1 MTGFIK
7 ITFRHLR
14 QNKLYASINI
24 IGLSAGICCVLLA
37 VLYWKDETSFDSFH
51 QKNPD
56 LYRITT
62 SMLDKKGGSRSI
74 TGGTGQ
80 VQGPAFKA
88 GVPEVLDYARVLGGD
103 ISGDVLTEN
112 KSLHLQLVYADESF
126 FNIFSFP
133 LLHGDP
139 TTALQDINSV
149 VITESVAIRLFNST
163 DVIGKQLQ
171 LDADP
176 SAKRLGKP
184 MVITGVA
191 KNIRENSSIHF
202 DLLLPMKFVQLSFE
216 DKAWL
221 NAYLGTFV
229 LLRPNADKNAVIQKF
244 NRIYSVYA
252 KDQLA
257 ENIRTYGFDPE
268 MSYGLQ
274 PITDIHLHPLE
285 IGLENGVVNAS
296 SPVFSYLFMAIA
308 VFILL
313 MASINFIN
321 ISIANSLKRAKEV
334 GIRKITGGSRS
345 QIIMQF
351 LSESAVLCVI
361 AFLLAILLTTL
372 LLPVFN
378 HLTNKHI
385 LPGDSFSGRLLLM
398 LIALLSVV
406 ILFTG
411 VYPARI
417 LSGFNA
423 KEVLYNKQK
432 LSGRNF
438 FGRSLVV
445 FQFSLAVFLL
455 IATLVYYNQMNF
467 IRTKDLGYD
476 PHQVILTQI
485 PGDREIMPIYRF
497 IRNELARESSV
508 KAVSLG
514 GGQSSFEVKLED
526 RTVEAIHKVID
537 GNYLSV
543 LGIPLK
549 AGRNFSPSF
558 PNDSSHSVI
567 VNEAFVKAARLQH
580 PIGIRL
586 RTDEYFDKEPK
597 TIIGVIKDFHV
608 GSLREPIKPMV
619 MFMSS
624 WFGGSMLV
632 KLEKSHQKEGMAAME
647 KAYRAAIPQAVFQY
661 QFVDELNAKQYQ
673 QEQRWQ
679 QIISMA
685 TVLSIAICCLGLF
698 GLAHLATHQRMKEI
712 GIRKVLGATVMQ
724 VVTILSSGFLKLVV
738 IAILVAVP
746 FAWLIMNK
754 WLQDFAYRIDLG
766 AGIFIAAGLISVS
779 IALVTV
785 SFQAIR
791 AAMANPVI
799 SLRRE

>member
-1 MTGFIK
+1 MIGFMK

-14 QNKLYASINI
+14 QNKLYSSINI
-24 IGLSAGICCVLLA
+24 IGLAAGICCVLLA

-62 SMLDKKGGSRSI
+62 SMLDKKGGSSSI
-74 TGGTGQ
+74 SGGTGQ

-88 GVPEVLDYARVLGGD
+88 GVPEVLDYVRVMGGD
-103 ISGDVLTEN
+103 ISGDVLTDN
-112 KSLHLQLVYADESF
+112 KSLHLQLLFADESF

-139 TTALQDINSV
+139 TTALRDLNSV
-149 VITESVAIRLFNST
+149 VITESAAIRLFNST
-163 DVIGKQLQ
+163 DVVGKQLQ

-184 MVITGVA
+184 LRITGVA
-191 KNIRENSSIHF
+191 KNIRESSSIQF
-202 DLLLPMKFVQLSFE
+202 DLLLPMKFMQLSFE
-216 DKAWL
+216 DKQWL

-257 ENIRTYGFDPE
+257 ENIKTYGFDPE

-285 IGLENGVVNAS
+285 IGLETGVVNAS

-334 GIRKITGGSRS
+334 GIRKITGGTRS

-361 AFLLAILLTTL
+361 AFLLAILLTAL
-372 LLPVFN
+372 SLPVFN

-385 LPGDSFSGRLLLM
+385 LLGDSISGRLLST
-398 LIALLSVV
+398 LIAILSVV

-438 FGRSLVV
+438 FGRCLVV

-485 PGDREIMPIYRF
+485 PGDRKIMPIFRF
-497 IRNELARESSV
+497 IRNELAKEPSI

-586 RTDEYFDKEPK
+586 KTDEYFDKEPK

-624 WFGGSMLV
+624 WFGGSILV
-632 KLEKSHQKEGMAAME
+632 KLEKSHQKEGMAALE
-647 KAYRAAIPQAVFQY
+647 KAYKAAIPQAVYQY

-685 TVLSIAICCLGLF
+685 AALSIAICCLGLF

-724 VVTILSSGFLKLVV
+724 VVTILSSSFLKLVV

-754 WLQDFAYRIDLG
+754 WLQDFAYRINLG
-766 AGIFIAAGLISVS
+766 ADIFIAAGLISVS

-791 AAMANPVI
+791 AAMANPVK
-799 SLRRE
+799 SLRSE

>member
-1 MTGFIK
+1 MIRFIK
-7 ITFRHLR
+7 TTFRHLR
-14 QNKLYASINI
+14 QHKLYSAINI
-24 IGLSAGICCVLLA
+24 IGLAAGICCVLLA
-37 VLYWKDETSFDSFH
+37 ILYWKDETSFDSFH

-62 SMLDKKGGSRSI
+62 SMFNEKGGSRS
-74 TGGTGQ
+74 TSGGTGQ

-88 GVPEVLDYARVLGGD
+88 SVPEILDYVRVMGGD
-103 ISGDVLTEN
+103 ISGDILTDS
-112 KSLHLQLVYADESF
+112 KSLHLQLLYADESF

-133 LLHGDP
+133 LLRGDP

-149 VITESVAIRLFNST
+149 VITESAAIRLFNST
-163 DVIGKQLQ
+163 DVIGKQLR

-191 KNIRENSSIHF
+191 KSIRDNSSIRF
-202 DLLLPMKFVQLSFE
+202 DLLLPMKFMQLSFE

-229 LLRPNADKNAVIQKF
+229 VLRPNADKNAVVQKF
-244 NRIYSVYA
+244 NRIHFVHA

-257 ENIRTYGFDPE
+257 ENIKTYGFDPE

-274 PITDIHLHPLE
+274 PITDMHLHPLE
-285 IGLENGVVNAS
+285 MGLETGVVNGS

-345 QIIMQF
+345 RIIMQF
-351 LSESAVLCVI
+351 LSESAILCVI
-361 AFLLAILLTTL
+361 SFILAILLTTL
-372 LLPVFN
+372 SLPVFN

-385 LPGDSFSGRLLLM
+385 LLGDAFDAKLLSM
-398 LIALLSVV
+398 LIVILSIV

-411 VYPARI
+411 IYPARI
-417 LSGFNA
+417 LSGFNP
-423 KEVLYNKQK
+423 KEVLYNRQN
-432 LSGRNF
+432 LSGSYF
-438 FGRSLVV
+438 FGRCLVI
-445 FQFSLAVFLL
+445 FQFSLAVFLM

-476 PHQVILTQI
+476 PHQVVLTQI
-485 PGDREIMPIYRF
+485 PGDREIMPLYRF
-497 IRNELARESSV
+497 LRNELAKTPAI

-514 GGQSSFEVKLED
+514 GGESSFKVKLEG
-526 RTVEAIHKVID
+526 RTVEAIHKIID
-537 GNYLSV
+537 EDYLSV
-543 LGIPLK
+543 LEIPLK
-549 AGRNFSPSF
+549 AGRNLSPLF
-558 PNDSSHSVI
+558 PGDSSHSVI
-567 VNEAFVKAARLQH
+567 VNEAFVKAARLRH
-580 PIGIRL
+580 PIGVRL
-586 RTDEYFDKEPK
+586 NTDEYFDKVPK

-619 MFMSS
+619 MFMSK
-624 WFGGSMLV
+624 WFGGSILA
-632 KLEKSHQKEGMAAME
+632 KLEKSHQKEGMAALE
-647 KAYRAAIPQAVFQY
+647 KAFKAAIPQAVYQY

-685 TVLSIAICCLGLF
+685 TGLSIAICCLGLF
-698 GLAHLATHQRMKEI
+698 GLTHLATHQRLKEI
-712 GIRKVLGATVMQ
+712 GIRKVLGATITQ
-724 VVTILSSGFLKLVV
+724 VVTLLSAGFLKLVV
-738 IAILVAVP
+738 IAILVAAP
-746 FAWLIMNK
+746 FAWLVMNK
-754 WLQDFAYRIDLG
+754 WLQDFAYRIDIG
-766 AGIFIAAGLISVS
+766 PGIFIAAGAISLS
-779 IALVTV
+779 IALGTV

-791 AAMANPVI
+791 AAMANPVN